1 MDVATIDQQYQQL
14 QSQAQETIQEI
25 RDLAGKL
32 SDAAKAGNQDA
43 KEWLLDLKSV
53 ALAIQA
59 EQNQVGLLLQAL
71 HGFAANQGQALA
83 QVPQQGPW
91 GGSPQP
97 GMGMGG
103 GLPGRLWRAGHG
115 RRNGGNAGRLAQ
127 LRVRPRDG
135 DGPRLRARGRSHQQD
150 ILIALAKPRRLSPA
164 EKSLA
169 GLRPLALVLEPV
181 TPLTQKNQFKTTD

>member
-1 MDVATIDQQYQQL
+1 MDVETIDQQYQQL

-97 GMGMGG
+97 GMGQGMGGAYQGGYGAPGMGG
-103 GLPGRLWRAGHG
+103 GMGGMLGGLLNSGFGRAMEMGLGFG
-115 RRNGGNAGRLAQ
+115 L
-127 LRVRPRDG
+127 G
-135 DGPRLRARGRSHQQD
+135 DD
-150 ILIALAKPRRLSPA
+150 LINKI
-164 EKSLA
+164 
-169 GLRPLALVLEPV
+169 
-181 TPLTQKNQFKTTD
+181 F